1 MKAYSQYNLI
11 EEELFRLESEK
22 EAKSLFSKL
31 SDLVLSKLFEWCE
44 FNIKVPN
51 YLYLRAKILCEDVEL
66 LSGYEFQVHELIY
79 LLYRMFLHKMIQQDD
94 PFYIYQVI
102 NVRSLDKPKVKKVGQ
117 LMDIGDNDKLKSDKV
132 KSVNV
137 RIKRKYVLRGE
148 VILRDLENIVPNHNL
163 TIEKILETIFIDFIK
178 EYQSGNFKNAMNV
191 LIQALEEIDD

>member
-22 EAKSLFSKL
+22 EAKSIFSKL
-31 SDLVLSKLFEWCE
+31 SDLILSKLFEWCE

-51 YLYLRAKILCEDVEL
+51 YIYLRAKILCEDVEL
-66 LSGYEFQVHELIY
+66 LSGYEFRVHELIY
-79 LLYRMFLHKMIQQDD
+79 LLYRMFLHKMIKQDD

-102 NVRSLDKPKVKKVGQ
+102 NVRSLDKPKVKRVGQ
-117 LMDIGDNDKLKSDKV
+117 FMDIEDYNDKV

-178 EYQSGNFKNAMNV
+178 EYQSGSFKNAMNV